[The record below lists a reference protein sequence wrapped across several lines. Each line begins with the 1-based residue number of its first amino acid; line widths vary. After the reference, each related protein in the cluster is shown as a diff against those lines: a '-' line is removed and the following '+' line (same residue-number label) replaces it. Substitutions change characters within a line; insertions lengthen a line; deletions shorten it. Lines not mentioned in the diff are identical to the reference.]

1 MNLSCGII
9 GKPFS
14 GKSTL
19 FTLMT
24 GEETGGKF
32 GPVHGIAKVRD
43 PRVDFLSSL
52 YQPKKTTYATIEY
65 IDVPGVAG
73 AEGAENKML
82 EHVRNT
88 ESLLAVVGAFEEET
102 EPDGIR
108 REIQN
113 IRDDLLL
120 NDLILVENRLDKI
133 KHQRNP
139 QEKEEFVL
147 FSRLHEALEANT
159 PLRNLDLKEDELKTM
174 RGFQFFT
181 LKPVLFVVNI
191 REEDIPRAEAL
202 ETALRQGLGG
212 EEATGVIA
220 LSALIEEEIMQLPP
234 EDRGAF
240 LTEMDITEPATEKV
254 VRATYD
260 LLGLI
265 SFFTTGEDEVKAWT
279 IRKGTVA
286 RSAAGEIH
294 SDIERGFI
302 KAELVHYDDFT
313 SLKDMKKI
321 KEAGLMHLEGKEY
334 IVRDGDIINFKFNV

>member
-32 GPVHGIAKVRD
+32 GPVHGIAKVKD
-43 PRVDFLSSL
+43 SRVDFLSSL
-52 YQPKKTTYATIEY
+52 YQPKKTSYATIEY
-65 IDVPGVAG
+65 IDVPGMAG
-73 AEGAENKML
+73 ADGQENKML

-88 ESLLAVVGAFEEET
+88 ESLLAVVGAFEEMT
-102 EPDGIR
+102 EPDKIR
-108 REIQN
+108 GEIQN

-120 NDLILVENRLDKI
+120 NDLILVENRLEKI

-139 QEKEEFVL
+139 QEKEEFGL
-147 FSRLHEALEANT
+147 FSRLHEALESNT
-159 PLRNLDLKEDELKTM
+159 PLRSLDLKDEELKTIK
-174 RGFQFFT
+174 GFQFFT

-191 REEDIPRAEAL
+191 REEDIPRAEGL
-202 ETALRQGLGG
+202 EDKLRQGFSG
-212 EEATGVIA
+212 EEGTGVIA

-234 EDRGAF
+234 EDREAF
-240 LTEMDITEPATEKV
+240 LKEMNITEPATEKV

-286 RSAAGEIH
+286 RAAAGEIH

-302 KAELVHYDDFT
+302 KAELVHYDDFA
-313 SLKDMKKI
+313 SLKDMKKV

>member
-32 GPVHGIAKVRD
+32 GPVHGIAKVKD
-43 PRVDFLSSL
+43 PRVDFLSRL
-52 YQPKKTTYATIEY
+52 YKPKKTSFATIEY
-65 IDVPGVAG
+65 IDVPGMKG
-73 AEGAENKML
+73 TEKSENKML
-82 EHVRNT
+82 EHVRNAD
-88 ESLLAVVGAFEEET
+88 SLLAVVGAFEEKT
-102 EPDGIR
+102 EV
-108 REIQN
+108 EKVLVEMQN
-113 IRDDLLL
+113 VRDELLL
-120 NDLILVENRLDKI
+120 NDLILVEKRLEKI
-133 KHQRNP
+133 KHQRNA
-139 QEKEEFVL
+139 QEKEEFAL
-147 FSRLHEALEANT
+147 FSRLRESLEKNS
-159 PLRNLDLKEDELKTM
+159 PLRSLDLKEEERKTIK
-174 RGFQFFT
+174 GFQFFT
-181 LKPVLFVVNI
+181 LKPVLFVINI
-191 REEDIPRAEAL
+191 REKDIPEAEGL
-202 ETALRQGLGG
+202 EEKLTQGLK
-212 EEATGVIA
+212 EEEGTGVIA

-234 EDRGAF
+234 EDREAF
-240 LTEMDITEPATEKV
+240 LKEMNIKEPATEKV

-302 KAELVHYDDFT
+302 KAELVHYEDFV
-313 SLKDMKKI
+313 SLQDMKKI
-321 KEAGLMHLEGKEY
+321 KETGLMHLEGKEY